1 MNKYNTLEK
10 ILIYSGILIF
20 MTFIL
25 LPFVEMF
32 YASLRP
38 LDHLFRSPYQFY
50 SDDLSF
56 WAYREMWNT
65 VPMLGRYIFNSFFLA
80 SSVAIITLIFV
91 IPAAYSYARFKFPA
105 KNTSLY
111 ILLAINMFS
120 GAVLLIPLYKVLR
133 TFGLLNSYQ
142 AMIVP
147 GVAFLIPTSI
157 WLLKSYFEKIPID
170 LEEAA
175 FVDGASRVQIL
186 RHIIAPLSTPGLVV
200 VGIYAFIGA
209 YAQQFLFAIT
219 FNQKKEYMP
228 IPSGLYEFIGYQSV
242 KWNEMMAASLVG
254 IAPVLL
260 VFIFF
265 VFLDLNHEIKSLLIT
280 TAKYAWD
287 VDSTLLD
294 FNRH

>member
-1 MNKYNTLEK
+1 MDKYNLFEK
-10 ILIYSGILIF
+10 ILLYSGILIF

-38 LDHLFRSPYQFY
+38 LDHLFRSPYQFF

-56 WAYREMWNT
+56 WAYGEMWNT

-80 SSVAIITLIFV
+80 TSVTVITILFV
-91 IPAAYSYARFKFPA
+91 IPAAYSYARFNFTG
-105 KNTSLY
+105 KNSSLY
-111 ILLAINMFS
+111 LLLAINMFS
-120 GAVLLIPLYKVLR
+120 GAVLLIPLYKLLR
-133 TFGLLNSYQ
+133 TLGLLNSYQ

-175 FVDGASRVQIL
+175 FVDGASRIQIL
-186 RHIIAPLSTPGLVV
+186 RHIITPLSTPGLVV
-200 VGIYAFIGA
+200 VSLYIFIGA

-219 FNQKKEYMP
+219 FNSKKEYMP
-228 IPSGLYEFIGYQSV
+228 IPAGLYEFIGYQTI

-254 IAPVLL
+254 IAPVLII
-260 VFIFF
+260 FIFLQKYL
-265 VFLDLNHEIKSLLIT
+265 VEGL
-280 TAKYAWD
+280 TAGAVK
-287 VDSTLLD
+287 
-294 FNRH
+294 N

>member
-1 MNKYNTLEK
+1 MDKYTFLEK
-10 ILIYSGILIF
+10 FFIYSSIFIF

-56 WAYREMWNT
+56 WAYSEMWNT

-80 SSVAIITLIFV
+80 SSVAILTLLFV
-91 IPAAYSYARFKFPA
+91 IPAAYSYARFNFPF
-105 KNTSLY
+105 KNSSLY

-157 WLLKSYFEKIPID
+157 WLLKSYFEKIPVD

-254 IAPVLL
+254 IAPVLIL
-260 VFIFF
+260 FIFLQKYI
-265 VFLDLNHEIKSLLIT
+265 VEGL
-280 TAKYAWD
+280 TAGAVK
-287 VDSTLLD
+287 
-294 FNRH
+294 N

>member
-1 MNKYNTLEK
+1 MDKYNLFEK
-10 ILIYSGILIF
+10 VLLYSGILLF

-38 LDHLFRSPYQFY
+38 LDHLFRSPYQFF

-56 WAYREMWNT
+56 WAYGEMWNT
-65 VPMLGRYIFNSFFLA
+65 VPMLGRYIFNSFYLA
-80 SSVAIITLIFV
+80 SCVTIITILFV
-91 IPAAYSYARFKFPA
+91 IPAAYSYARFNFPG
-105 KNTSLY
+105 KNSSLY
-111 ILLAINMFS
+111 LLLAINMFS
-120 GAVLLIPLYKVLR
+120 GAVLLIPLYKLLR
-133 TFGLLNSYQ
+133 TLGLLNSYQ

-175 FVDGASRVQIL
+175 FVDGASRLQIL
-186 RHIIAPLSTPGLVV
+186 RHIITPLSTPGLVV
-200 VGIYAFIGA
+200 VSLYIFIGA

-219 FNQKKEYMP
+219 FNSKKEYMP
-228 IPSGLYEFIGYQSV
+228 IPAGLYEFIGYQTI

-254 IAPVLL
+254 IAPVLII
-260 VFIFF
+260 FIFLQKYL
-265 VFLDLNHEIKSLLIT
+265 VEGL
-280 TAKYAWD
+280 TAGAFK
-287 VDSTLLD
+287 
-294 FNRH
+294 N

>member
-1 MNKYNTLEK
+1 MNKYNPFEK
-10 ILIYSGILIF
+10 ILIYFGIFVF

-25 LPFVEMF
+25 LPFIEMF

-38 LDHLFRSPYQFY
+38 LKHLFRSPYQFY

-80 SSVAIITLIFV
+80 SCVAILTLIFV
-91 IPAAYSYARFKFPA
+91 IPAAYAYARFKFPA

-120 GAVLLIPLYKVLR
+120 GAVILIPLYKLLR
-133 TFGLLNSYQ
+133 TLGLLNSYQ
-142 AMIVP
+142 SMIIP
-147 GVAFLIPTSI
+147 GVAFLIPTAI

-228 IPSGLYEFIGYQSV
+228 IPTGLYEFIGYQSV
-242 KWNEMMAASLVG
+242 KWNEMMAAALVG
-254 IAPVLL
+254 MLPVLL
-260 VFIFF
+260 LF
-265 VFLDLNHEIKSLLIT
+265 VFLQKYIVEGL
-280 TAKYAWD
+280 TAGAVK
-287 VDSTLLD
+287 
-294 FNRH
+294 N

>member
-1 MNKYNTLEK
+1 MNKYNPFEK
-10 ILIYSGILIF
+10 ILIYSGILVF

-25 LPFVEMF
+25 LPFIEMF

-38 LDHLFRSPYQFY
+38 LKHLFRSPYQFY

-80 SSVAIITLIFV
+80 SCVAILTLIFV
-91 IPAAYSYARFKFPA
+91 IPAAYAYARFKFPA

-111 ILLAINMFS
+111 VLLAINMFS
-120 GAVLLIPLYKVLR
+120 GAVILIPLYKLLR
-133 TFGLLNSYQ
+133 TLGLLNSYQ
-142 AMIVP
+142 SMIIP
-147 GVAFLIPTSI
+147 GVAFLIPTAI

-228 IPSGLYEFIGYQSV
+228 IPTGLYEFIGYQSV
-242 KWNEMMAASLVG
+242 KWNEMMAAALVG
-254 IAPVLL
+254 MLPVLL
-260 VFIFF
+260 LFIFLQKYI
-265 VFLDLNHEIKSLLIT
+265 VEGL
-280 TAKYAWD
+280 TAGAVK
-287 VDSTLLD
+287 
-294 FNRH
+294 N

>member
-1 MNKYNTLEK
+1 MDKYSTLEK
-10 ILIYSGILIF
+10 IFIYSAILVF

-38 LDHLFRSPYQFY
+38 LDHLFRSPYQFF

-65 VPMLGRYIFNSFFLA
+65 VPMLPRYIFNSFFLA
-80 SSVAIITLIFV
+80 TTTSIITLLFV
-91 IPAAYSYARFKFPA
+91 IPAAYSYARFTFPF
-105 KNTSLY
+105 KNSSLY

-133 TFGLLNSYQ
+133 TLGLLNSYQ

-157 WLLKSYFEKIPID
+157 WLLKSYFEKIPVD

-219 FNQKKEYMP
+219 FNQKKEFMP

-254 IAPVLL
+254 IAPVL
-260 VFIFF
+260 I
-265 VFLDLNHEIKSLLIT
+265 VFLFLQ
-280 TAKYAWD
+280 KYIVEGLTSGA
-287 VDSTLLD
+287 VK
-294 FNRH
+294 N

>member
-1 MNKYNTLEK
+1 
-10 ILIYSGILIF
+10 

-38 LDHLFRSPYQFY
+38 LEHLFRSPYQFF

-56 WAYREMWNT
+56 WAYGEMWNT

-80 SSVAIITLIFV
+80 TSVTVITILFV
-91 IPAAYSYARFKFPA
+91 IPAAYSYARFNFPG
-105 KNTSLY
+105 KNSSLY
-111 ILLAINMFS
+111 LLLAINMFS
-120 GAVLLIPLYKVLR
+120 GAVLLIPLYKLLR
-133 TFGLLNSYQ
+133 TLGLLNSYQ

-175 FVDGASRVQIL
+175 FVDGASRIQIL
-186 RHIIAPLSTPGLVV
+186 RHIITPLSTPGLVV
-200 VGIYAFIGA
+200 VSLYIFIGA

-219 FNQKKEYMP
+219 FNSKKEYMP
-228 IPSGLYEFIGYQSV
+228 IPAGLYEFVGYQTI

-254 IAPVLL
+254 IAPVLII
-260 VFIFF
+260 FIFLQKYL
-265 VFLDLNHEIKSLLIT
+265 VEGL
-280 TAKYAWD
+280 TAGAVK
-287 VDSTLLD
+287 
-294 FNRH
+294 N

>member
-1 MNKYNTLEK
+1 MDKFTFVQKL
-10 ILIYSGILIF
+10 LMYSAIFVF

-80 SSVAIITLIFV
+80 SSVAILTLLFV
-91 IPAAYSYARFKFPA
+91 IPAAYSYARFNFPF
-105 KNTSLY
+105 KNSSLY

-133 TFGLLNSYQ
+133 TFGLLNTYQ

-147 GVAFLIPTSI
+147 GVAFLIPTAI
-157 WLLKSYFEKIPID
+157 WLLKSYFEKIPVD

-228 IPSGLYEFIGYQSV
+228 IPSGLYEFIGYTTV

-254 IAPVLL
+254 IAPVL
-260 VFIFF
+260 I
-265 VFLDLNHEIKSLLIT
+265 VFLFLQ
-280 TAKYAWD
+280 KYIVEGLTSGA
-287 VDSTLLD
+287 VK
-294 FNRH
+294 N

>member
-1 MNKYNTLEK
+1 MNKYNPFEK
-10 ILIYSGILIF
+10 ILIYFGIFVF

-80 SSVAIITLIFV
+80 SCVAILTLIFV
-91 IPAAYSYARFKFPA
+91 IPAAYAYARFKFPA
-105 KNTSLY
+105 KNMSLY

-120 GAVLLIPLYKVLR
+120 GAVILIPLYKLLR
-133 TFGLLNSYQ
+133 TLGLLNSYQ
-142 AMIVP
+142 SMIIP
-147 GVAFLIPTSI
+147 GVAFLIPTAI

-228 IPSGLYEFIGYQSV
+228 IPTGLYEFIGYQSV
-242 KWNEMMAASLVG
+242 KWNEMMAAALVG
-254 IAPVLL
+254 MLPVLL
-260 VFIFF
+260 LF
-265 VFLDLNHEIKSLLIT
+265 VFLQKYIVEGL
-280 TAKYAWD
+280 TAGAVK
-287 VDSTLLD
+287 
-294 FNRH
+294 N

>member
-1 MNKYNTLEK
+1 MNKYNTFEK
-10 ILIYSGILIF
+10 ILIYSGILVF

-25 LPFVEMF
+25 LPFIEMF

-80 SSVAIITLIFV
+80 TSVAVITLIFV

-111 ILLAINMFS
+111 VLLAINMFS

-260 VFIFF
+260 VFIFLQKYI
-265 VFLDLNHEIKSLLIT
+265 VEGL
-280 TAKYAWD
+280 TAGAVK
-287 VDSTLLD
+287 
-294 FNRH
+294 N

>member
-1 MNKYNTLEK
+1 MNKYNPFEK
-10 ILIYSGILIF
+10 IFIYCGIFVF

-56 WAYREMWNT
+56 WAYQEMWNT

-80 SSVAIITLIFV
+80 SCVAILTLIFV
-91 IPAAYSYARFKFPA
+91 IPAAYAYARFKFPA

-120 GAVLLIPLYKVLR
+120 GAVILIPLYKLLR
-133 TFGLLNSYQ
+133 TLGLLNSYQ
-142 AMIVP
+142 SMIIP
-147 GVAFLIPTSI
+147 GVAFLIPTAI

-228 IPSGLYEFIGYQSV
+228 IPTGLYEFIGYQSV
-242 KWNEMMAASLVG
+242 KWNEMMAAALVG
-254 IAPVLL
+254 MLPVLL
-260 VFIFF
+260 LF
-265 VFLDLNHEIKSLLIT
+265 VFLQKYIVEGL
-280 TAKYAWD
+280 TAGAVK
-287 VDSTLLD
+287 
-294 FNRH
+294 N

>member
-1 MNKYNTLEK
+1 MNKYNPFEK
-10 ILIYSGILIF
+10 VFIYFGIFVF

-80 SSVAIITLIFV
+80 SCVAILTLIFV
-91 IPAAYSYARFKFPA
+91 IPAAYAYARFKFPA
-105 KNTSLY
+105 KNMSLY

-120 GAVLLIPLYKVLR
+120 GAVILIPLYKLLR
-133 TFGLLNSYQ
+133 TLGLLNSYQ
-142 AMIVP
+142 SMIIP
-147 GVAFLIPTSI
+147 WVAFLIPTAI

-228 IPSGLYEFIGYQSV
+228 IPTGLYEFIGYQSV
-242 KWNEMMAASLVG
+242 KWNEMMAAALVG
-254 IAPVLL
+254 MLPVLL
-260 VFIFF
+260 LF
-265 VFLDLNHEIKSLLIT
+265 VFLQKYIVEGL
-280 TAKYAWD
+280 TAGAVK
-287 VDSTLLD
+287 
-294 FNRH
+294 N

>member
-1 MNKYNTLEK
+1 VNKYTFLEK
-10 ILIYSGILIF
+10 IFLYIGILIF

-25 LPFVEMF
+25 LPFAEMF

-38 LDHLFRSPYQFY
+38 LDHLFRSPYQFF

-56 WAYREMWNT
+56 WAYGEMWNT
-65 VPMLGRYIFNSFFLA
+65 VPLLGRYIFNSFFLA
-80 SSVAIITLIFV
+80 TCVAILTLFFV
-91 IPAAYSYARFKFPA
+91 IPAAYSYARFNFPA
-105 KNTSLY
+105 KNSSLY
-111 ILLAINMFS
+111 LLLAINMFS
-120 GAVLLIPLYKVLR
+120 GAVLLIPLYKLLR
-133 TFGLLNSYQ
+133 TLGLLNSYQ

-219 FNQKKEYMP
+219 FNSKKEFMP
-228 IPSGLYEFIGYQSV
+228 IPAGLYEFIGYQTI

-260 VFIFF
+260 IFIFLQRYI
-265 VFLDLNHEIKSLLIT
+265 VEGL
-280 TAKYAWD
+280 TAGAVK
-287 VDSTLLD
+287 
-294 FNRH
+294 N

>member
-1 MNKYNTLEK
+1 MNKYNPFEK
-10 ILIYSGILIF
+10 VFIYFGIFVF

-56 WAYREMWNT
+56 WAYQEMWNT

-80 SSVAIITLIFV
+80 SCVAILTLIFV
-91 IPAAYSYARFKFPA
+91 IPAAYAYARFKFPA

-120 GAVLLIPLYKVLR
+120 GAVILIPLYKLLR
-133 TFGLLNSYQ
+133 TLGLLNSYQ
-142 AMIVP
+142 SMIIP
-147 GVAFLIPTSI
+147 GVAFLIPTAI

-228 IPSGLYEFIGYQSV
+228 IPTGLYEFIGYQSV

-260 VFIFF
+260 VFIFLQKYI
-265 VFLDLNHEIKSLLIT
+265 VEGL
-280 TAKYAWD
+280 TAGAVK
-287 VDSTLLD
+287 
-294 FNRH
+294 N

>member
-1 MNKYNTLEK
+1 MNKYTFFEK
-10 ILIYSGILIF
+10 VFLYIAILIF

-25 LPFVEMF
+25 LPFAEMF

-65 VPMLGRYIFNSFFLA
+65 VPMLGRYIFNSLFLA
-80 SSVAIITLIFV
+80 TCTALITLIFV
-91 IPAAYSYARFKFPA
+91 IPAAYSYARFNFPA
-105 KNTSLY
+105 KNFSLY
-111 ILLAINMFS
+111 LLLAINMFS
-120 GAVLLIPLYKVLR
+120 GAVLLIPLYKLLK
-133 TFGLLNSYQ
+133 TLGLLNSYQ

-175 FVDGASRVQIL
+175 FVDGASRIQIL

-200 VGIYAFIGA
+200 VGIYAFIGS

-228 IPSGLYEFIGYQSV
+228 IPSGLYEFIGYTTV

-254 IAPVLL
+254 IAPVL
-260 VFIFF
+260 I
-265 VFLDLNHEIKSLLIT
+265 VFLFLQRYIVEGL
-280 TAKYAWD
+280 TAGAVK
-287 VDSTLLD
+287 
-294 FNRH
+294 N

>member
-1 MNKYNTLEK
+1 MDKYNLFEK
-10 ILIYSGILIF
+10 ILLYSGILIF

-38 LDHLFRSPYQFY
+38 LEHLFRSPYQFF

-56 WAYREMWNT
+56 WAYGEMWNT

-80 SSVAIITLIFV
+80 TCVTVITILFV
-91 IPAAYSYARFKFPA
+91 IPAAYSYARFKFPG
-105 KNTSLY
+105 KNSSLY
-111 ILLAINMFS
+111 LLLAINMFS
-120 GAVLLIPLYKVLR
+120 GAVLLIPLYKLLR
-133 TFGLLNSYQ
+133 TLGLLNSYQ

-175 FVDGASRVQIL
+175 FVDGASRMQIL
-186 RHIIAPLSTPGLVV
+186 RHIITPLSTPGLVV
-200 VGIYAFIGA
+200 VSLYIFIGA

-219 FNQKKEYMP
+219 FNSKKEYMP
-228 IPSGLYEFIGYQSV
+228 IPAGLYEFIGYQTV

-254 IAPVLL
+254 IAPVLII
-260 VFIFF
+260 FIFLQKYL
-265 VFLDLNHEIKSLLIT
+265 VEGLT
-280 TAKYAWD
+280 TGAVK
-287 VDSTLLD
+287 
-294 FNRH
+294 N

>member
-1 MNKYNTLEK
+1 MNKYNTFEK
-10 ILIYSGILIF
+10 ILIYSGILVF

-38 LDHLFRSPYQFY
+38 LDHLFRSPYRFY

-80 SSVAIITLIFV
+80 TSVAVITLIFV

-111 ILLAINMFS
+111 VLLAINMFS

-260 VFIFF
+260 VFIFLQKYI
-265 VFLDLNHEIKSLLIT
+265 VEGL
-280 TAKYAWD
+280 TAGAVK
-287 VDSTLLD
+287 
-294 FNRH
+294 N

>member
-1 MNKYNTLEK
+1 MNKYNFFEK
-10 ILIYSGILIF
+10 VFIYFGIFIF
-20 MTFIL
+20 LTFML

-56 WAYREMWNT
+56 WAYKEMWKT

-80 SSVAIITLIFV
+80 SCVTIITLLFV
-91 IPAAYSYARFKFPA
+91 IPAAYSYARFNFPG
-105 KNTSLY
+105 KNLSLY
-111 ILLAINMFS
+111 LFLAVNMFA

-133 TFGLLNSYQ
+133 TLGLLNSYQ

-157 WLLKSYFEKIPID
+157 WLLKSYFEKIPIE

-175 FVDGASRVQIL
+175 FVDGASRMQIL
-186 RHIIAPLSTPGLVV
+186 IHIITPLSTPGLVV
-200 VGIYAFIGA
+200 VGTYAFIGA
-209 YAQQFLFAIT
+209 YAQQFLFAIS
-219 FNQKKEYMP
+219 FNHVKEYMP
-228 IPSGLYEFIGYQSV
+228 IPAGLYEFIGYQTI

-254 IAPVLL
+254 ILPVL
-260 VFIFF
+260 F
-265 VFLDLNHEIKSLLIT
+265 VFLFLQKYIVEGL
-280 TAKYAWD
+280 TAGAVK
-287 VDSTLLD
+287 
-294 FNRH
+294 N

>member
-1 MNKYNTLEK
+1 MNKYTTFEK
-10 ILIYSGILIF
+10 IFLYFSIALF
-20 MTFIL
+20 LTFIL

-38 LDHLFRSPYQFY
+38 LKHLFRSPYQFY

-56 WAYREMWNT
+56 WAYSEMWNT
-65 VPMLGRYIFNSFFLA
+65 VPRLGRYIFNSFFLA
-80 SSVAIITLIFV
+80 TCSAVLTLLFV
-91 IPAAYSYARFKFPA
+91 IPAAYAYARFDFPA
-105 KNTSLY
+105 KNISLY
-111 ILLAINMFS
+111 LLLAVNMFA
-120 GAVLLIPLYKVLR
+120 GAVLLIPLYKLLR
-133 TFGLLNSYQ
+133 ALSLLNTYL
-142 AMIVP
+142 AMIIP
-147 GVAFLIPTSI
+147 AIAFLIPTSI
-157 WLLKSYFEKIPID
+157 WLLKSYFQKIPIE

-175 FVDGASRVQIL
+175 FCDGASRIQIL

-228 IPSGLYEFIGYQSV
+228 IPAGLYEFIGYQTV

-260 VFIFF
+260 LFIFLQKYI
-265 VFLDLNHEIKSLLIT
+265 VEGL
-280 TAKYAWD
+280 TAGAVK
-287 VDSTLLD
+287 
-294 FNRH
+294 H

>member
-1 MNKYNTLEK
+1 MDKFTLVQK
-10 ILIYSGILIF
+10 IFLYTAILIF
-20 MTFIL
+20 MIFIL

-80 SSVAIITLIFV
+80 TSVAILTLLFV
-91 IPAAYSYARFKFPA
+91 IPAAYSYARFNFPF
-105 KNTSLY
+105 KNSSLY

-120 GAVLLIPLYKVLR
+120 GSVLLIPLYKVLR

-147 GVAFLIPTSI
+147 GVAFLIPTAI
-157 WLLKSYFEKIPID
+157 WILKSYFEKIPVD

-200 VGIYAFIGA
+200 VGIYSFIGA

-219 FNQKKEYMP
+219 FNQKKEFMP

-254 IAPVLL
+254 IAPVLIL
-260 VFIFF
+260 FIFLQRYI
-265 VFLDLNHEIKSLLIT
+265 VEGL
-280 TAKYAWD
+280 TAGAVK
-287 VDSTLLD
+287 
-294 FNRH
+294 N

>member
-1 MNKYNTLEK
+1 MNKYTLIEK
-10 ILIYSGILIF
+10 IFLYSCIFIF

-38 LDHLFRSPYQFY
+38 LDHLFRSPYQFL
-50 SDDLSF
+50 SNDLSF
-56 WAYREMWNT
+56 WAYKEMWNT

-80 SSVAIITLIFV
+80 TCVAVITLLFV
-91 IPAAYSYARFKFPA
+91 IPAAYSYARFNFPA
-105 KNTSLY
+105 KNMSLY
-111 ILLAINMFS
+111 LLLAINMFS
-120 GAVLLIPLYKVLR
+120 GAVLLIPLYKLLR
-133 TFGLLNSYQ
+133 MLGLLNTYQ

-147 GVAFLIPTSI
+147 GVAFLIPTCI

-175 FVDGASRVQIL
+175 FVDGATRMQIL
-186 RHIIAPLSTPGLVV
+186 RYIITPLATPGLVV

-219 FNQKKEYMP
+219 FNSKKEFMP
-228 IPSGLYEFIGYQSV
+228 IPAGLYEFIGYQTV

-254 IAPVLL
+254 ILPVLL
-260 VFIFF
+260 VFL
-265 VFLDLNHEIKSLLIT
+265 FLQRYIVEGL
-280 TAKYAWD
+280 TAGAVK
-287 VDSTLLD
+287 
-294 FNRH
+294 N

>member
-1 MNKYNTLEK
+1 MNKYNFFEK
-10 ILIYSGILIF
+10 IFICFGIFIF
-20 MTFIL
+20 LTFML

-56 WAYREMWNT
+56 WAYKEMWKT

-80 SSVAIITLIFV
+80 SCVTIITLLFV
-91 IPAAYSYARFKFPA
+91 IPAAYSYARFNFPG
-105 KNTSLY
+105 KNLSLY
-111 ILLAINMFS
+111 LFLAVNMFA

-133 TFGLLNSYQ
+133 TLGLLNSYQ

-157 WLLKSYFEKIPID
+157 WLLKSYFEKIPIE

-175 FVDGASRVQIL
+175 FVDGASRMQIL
-186 RHIIAPLSTPGLVV
+186 IHIITPLSTPGLVV
-200 VGIYAFIGA
+200 VGTYAFIGA
-209 YAQQFLFAIT
+209 YAQQFLFAIS
-219 FNQKKEYMP
+219 FNHVKEYMP
-228 IPSGLYEFIGYQSV
+228 IPAGLYEFIGYQTI

-254 IAPVLL
+254 ILPVL
-260 VFIFF
+260 F
-265 VFLDLNHEIKSLLIT
+265 VFLFLQKYIVEGL
-280 TAKYAWD
+280 TAGAVK
-287 VDSTLLD
+287 
-294 FNRH
+294 N

>member
-1 MNKYNTLEK
+1 MDKYNLFEK
-10 ILIYSGILIF
+10 VLLYLGILIF

-38 LDHLFRSPYQFY
+38 LDHLFRSPYQFF

-56 WAYREMWNT
+56 WAYGEMWNT

-80 SSVAIITLIFV
+80 TSVTVITILFV
-91 IPAAYSYARFKFPA
+91 IPAAYSYARFNFPG
-105 KNTSLY
+105 KNSSLY
-111 ILLAINMFS
+111 LLLAINMFS
-120 GAVLLIPLYKVLR
+120 GAVLLIPLYKLLR
-133 TFGLLNSYQ
+133 TLGLLNSYQ

-175 FVDGASRVQIL
+175 FVDGASGVQIL
-186 RHIIAPLSTPGLVV
+186 RHIITPLSTPGLVV
-200 VGIYAFIGA
+200 VSLYIFIGA

-219 FNQKKEYMP
+219 FNSKKEFMP
-228 IPSGLYEFIGYQSV
+228 IPAGLYEFVGYQTI

-254 IAPVLL
+254 IAPVLII
-260 VFIFF
+260 FIFLQKYL
-265 VFLDLNHEIKSLLIT
+265 VEGL
-280 TAKYAWD
+280 TAGAVK
-287 VDSTLLD
+287 
-294 FNRH
+294 N